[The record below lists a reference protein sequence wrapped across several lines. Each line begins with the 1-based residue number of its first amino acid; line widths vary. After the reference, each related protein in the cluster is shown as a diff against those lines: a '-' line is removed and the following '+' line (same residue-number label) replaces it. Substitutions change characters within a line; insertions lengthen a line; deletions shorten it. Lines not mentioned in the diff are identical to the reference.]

1 VVCPISTCRAKN
13 KSELGLAKVLQLL
26 IVLCLFTSGAKAA
39 EDNLETEL
47 EGQSSNL
54 PDMEFLE
61 FLGSF
66 ETDSGEWVDPTEL
79 LQVEF
84 ELLLE
89 DAELEKTKQPN
100 DTSTDQLET
109 GTS

>member
-1 VVCPISTCRAKN
+1 
-13 KSELGLAKVLQLL
+13 
-26 IVLCLFTSGAKAA
+26 
-39 EDNLETEL
+39 
-47 EGQSSNL
+47 
-54 PDMEFLE
+54 MEFLE

>member
-1 VVCPISTCRAKN
+1 MVCPISTCKAKN
-13 KSELGLAKVLQLL
+13 KSEPGLTKVLQLL
-26 IVLCLFTSGAKAA
+26 IVLSLFTSGAKAA

-47 EGQSSNL
+47 EEQSSNL

-79 LQVEF
+79 LQIEF

-89 DAELEKTKQPN
+89 DAELQKTKQPN

-109 GTS
+109 DTS